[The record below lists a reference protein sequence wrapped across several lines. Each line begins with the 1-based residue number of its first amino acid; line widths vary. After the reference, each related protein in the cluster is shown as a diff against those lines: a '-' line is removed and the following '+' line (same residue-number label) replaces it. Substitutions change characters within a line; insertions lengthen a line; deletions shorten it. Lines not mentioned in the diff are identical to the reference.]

1 MIYNKNAAIIICC
14 RIEVNIMCGIVGIT
28 GSEGAAGAVYKR
40 LKLLEYRGYDSAGI
54 ASLSEGNFYLCKR
67 RGRVYSLASEIKH
80 LHGKTAIGHTRW
92 ATHGKPSDENA
103 HPHICGKFAVV
114 HNGIIENYAALK
126 EKYFDGV
133 EFDSETDSEVVAR
146 LLNYFYD
153 GDILSAV
160 KRTVSLLVGSY
171 ALVIMCSDFDGM
183 VVVKNKNPVII
194 GYGKGVS
201 FAASDA
207 PALAGL
213 CDEITVLSDGDIC
226 LLTPDEVSIFDGGL
240 KAVTREKIKNP
251 ALCAE
256 LDLQGCPHYML
267 KEIREVPKS
276 ITRTCDAYICT
287 AEKIKGYLSGL
298 ERIIITGCGTAYNSG
313 LIGKR
318 YFECFAHIPVEVET
332 AGEFRY
338 KQPIINER
346 TAVIAISQS
355 GETADTV
362 EAAKLVKGLG
372 GKVIAVTNSPYSELT
387 RIADAVVPVEAGQEI
402 CVAATKSYTGQ
413 IAALYLLA
421 LDVAGKSI
429 LCGAKKLRTVAR
441 LCESIIE
448 ERDICSLADMC
459 ARSCGVYFLG
469 RDLDYAVAAE
479 GSLKLKE
486 ISYIPSE
493 GYPAGELKHGTLA
506 LIDIRTTSIV
516 IITDP
521 DLSAKSENAVEQILS
536 RRGKVAII
544 SNISEVI
551 KRAKGKAYVIKIPK
565 SDKFLSPL
573 LSAVAVQLL
582 AYKTALLLSRD
593 PDKPRNLAK
602 SVTVE

>member
-1 MIYNKNAAIIICC
+1 
-14 RIEVNIMCGIVGIT
+14 MCGIVGVT
-28 GSEGAAGAVYKR
+28 GLKGAAGVVYER
-40 LKLLEYRGYDSAGI
+40 LKFLEYRGYDSAGI

-67 RGRVYSLASEIKH
+67 RGRVYSLAADVKG
-80 LHGKTAIGHTRW
+80 LHGETAIGHTRW

-103 HPHICGKFAVV
+103 HPHICGRFAVV
-114 HNGIIENYAALK
+114 HNGIIENYSELK
-126 EKYFDGV
+126 EKYFEGV
-133 EFDSETDSEVVAR
+133 KFNSETDSEVVAR
-146 LLNYFYD
+146 LLNLFYD

-160 KRTVSLLVGSY
+160 SRATKLLIGSY
-171 ALVIMCSDFDGM
+171 ALTILCTDFDGII
-183 VVVKNKNPVII
+183 VAKNKNPAII
-194 GYGKGVS
+194 GYGESGS
-201 FAASDA
+201 FVASDA

-213 CDEITVLSDGDIC
+213 CKESTILSDGAIC
-226 LLTPDEVSIFDGGL
+226 LLSEAEVKIFDGNL
-240 KAVTREKIKNP
+240 NAVIREKVKNP
-251 ALCAE
+251 AQPSALE
-256 LDLQGCPHYML
+256 LNGCPHYML
-267 KEIREVPKS
+267 KEIREVPLS

-287 AEKIKGYLSGL
+287 ADKLKGYLADL
-298 ERIIITGCGTAYNSG
+298 DRIIITGCGTAYNSG

-318 YFECFAHIPVEVET
+318 YFESFARIPVEVET

-338 KQPIINER
+338 KQPIIGDK

-362 EAAKLVKGLG
+362 EAAKLVKSLG
-372 GKVIAVTNSPYSELT
+372 GRVIAVTNSPYSELT

-421 LDVAGKSI
+421 LSVAGKSVSA
-429 LCGAKKLRTVAR
+429 GAKKLYALGGLTKR
-441 LCESIIE
+441 IIE
-448 ERDICSLADMC
+448 NTDIGTLADMC
-459 ARSCGVYFLG
+459 ARSDGVYFLG
-469 RDLDYAVAAE
+469 RDLDYAVAEE

-506 LIDIRTTSIV
+506 LIDIRTTSVV

-521 DLSAKSENAVEQILS
+521 ALYQKSENAVEQILS
-536 RRGKVAII
+536 RKGKVAVVT
-544 SNISEVI
+544 NIDEVV
-551 KRAKGKAYVIKIPK
+551 KGLKGKVEIIKIPK
-565 SDKFLSPL
+565 CDKYLSPL
-573 LSAVAVQLL
+573 LSAVTVQLL

>member
-1 MIYNKNAAIIICC
+1 
-14 RIEVNIMCGIVGIT
+14 MCGIVGIT

-54 ASLSEGNFYLCKR
+54 ASLSDGEFFLCKR
-67 RGRVYSLASEIKH
+67 RGRVYSLASEVKH

-103 HPHICGKFAVV
+103 HPHIFGKFAVV
-114 HNGIIENYAALK
+114 HNGIIENYSSLK
-126 EKYFDGV
+126 EQYFSGV
-133 EFDSETDSEVVAR
+133 EFDSETDSEVVVR
-146 LLNYFYD
+146 LLQHFYD
-153 GDILSAV
+153 GDILNTV
-160 KRTVSLLVGSY
+160 KRTVGLLTGSY
-171 ALVIMCSDFDGM
+171 ALVIMCVDFDGM
-183 VVVKNKNPVII
+183 IVTKNKNPAII
-194 GYGKGVS
+194 GYGKGANY
-201 FAASDA
+201 AASDA

-213 CDEITVLSDGDIC
+213 CDEITVLTDGDIC
-226 LLTPDEVSIFDGGL
+226 LLTSSGVEIYDGNL
-240 KAVTREKIKNP
+240 KAVAREKLANP
-251 ALCAE
+251 AFASE

-267 KEIREVPKS
+267 KEIREVPGS
-276 ITRTCDAYICT
+276 IIRTCDAYICT
-287 AEKIKGYLSGL
+287 QDKLKGYLEDL
-298 ERIIITGCGTAYNSG
+298 ERIIIVGCGTAYNSG

-338 KQPIINER
+338 KQPIITER

-421 LDVAGKSI
+421 LTVAGKSVST
-429 LCGAKKLRTVAR
+429 GAKKLYSVGK
-441 LCESIIE
+441 LCEKIIE
-448 ERDICSLADMC
+448 NTDIGSLADMC
-459 ARSCGVYFLG
+459 ARSDGVYFLG
-469 RDLDYAVAAE
+469 RDLDCAVAAE

-493 GYPAGELKHGTLA
+493 GYAAGELKHGTLA
-506 LIDIRTTSIV
+506 LIDIRTTSVV

-521 DLSAKSENAVEQILS
+521 ALAAKSENAVEQILS
-536 RRGKVAII
+536 RRGKVAVI
-544 SNISEVI
+544 SNIDEVL
-551 KRAKGKAYVIKIPK
+551 KRLKGKAEIIKIPK
-565 SDKFLSPL
+565 SDKYLSPL
-573 LSAVAVQLL
+573 LSAVIVQLL
-582 AYKTALLLSRD
+582 AYRTALLLSRD

>member
-1 MIYNKNAAIIICC
+1 
-14 RIEVNIMCGIVGIT
+14 MCGIVGIT
-28 GSEGAAGAVYKR
+28 GSDGAAGAVYKR

-54 ASLSEGNFYLCKR
+54 ASLSDGNFHLCKR
-67 RGRVYSLASEIKH
+67 RGRVYSLAGDIKR
-80 LHGKTAIGHTRW
+80 LHGRTAIGHTRW

-103 HPHICGKFAVV
+103 HPHIFGKFAVV

-126 EKYFDGV
+126 EQYFGGV
-133 EFDSETDSEVVAR
+133 EFNSETDSEVVVR
-146 LLNYFYD
+146 LLDRFYR

-160 KRTVSLLVGSY
+160 RETASRLTGSY

-183 VVVKNKNPVII
+183 IVTKNKNPAII
-194 GYGKGVS
+194 GYGEGTNFV
-201 FAASDA
+201 ASDA

-226 LLTPDEVSIFDGGL
+226 VLTSSEVKIYDGNL
-240 KAVTREKIKNP
+240 QPVAREKLKNP
-251 ALCAE
+251 ATCAE
-256 LDLQGCPHYML
+256 LDLNGCPHYML

-276 ITRTCDAYICT
+276 ITRTSDAYICT
-287 AEKIKGYLSGL
+287 EDKLKDYFHGL

-318 YFECFAHIPVEVET
+318 YFECFAGIPVEVET

-338 KQPIINER
+338 KQPIITPD

-362 EAAKLVKGLG
+362 EAAQLVKGLG

-421 LDVAGKSI
+421 LTAAGRKISA
-429 LCGAKKLRTVAR
+429 GAKKLYSVAA
-441 LCESIIE
+441 LSEKIIE
-448 ERDICSLADMC
+448 NTDIGTLADMC
-459 ARSCGVYFLG
+459 ARSDGVYFLG
-469 RDLDYAVAAE
+469 RDLDCAVAAE

-493 GYPAGELKHGTLA
+493 GYAAGELKHGTLA
-506 LIDIRTTSIV
+506 LIDIRTTSVV
-516 IITDP
+516 IITDK
-521 DLSAKSENAVEQILS
+521 DLAAKSENAVEQILS
-536 RRGKVAII
+536 RRGKVAVV
-544 SNISEVI
+544 SNIDEVI
-551 KRAKGKAYVIKIPK
+551 KRLKGKAEIIRIPK
-565 SDKFLSPL
+565 CDKYLSPL
-573 LSAVAVQLL
+573 LSAVVVQLL
-582 AYKTALLLSRD
+582 AYRTALLLSRD

>member
-1 MIYNKNAAIIICC
+1 
-14 RIEVNIMCGIVGIT
+14 MCGIVGIT
-28 GSEGAAGAVYKR
+28 GSDGAAGAVYKR

-54 ASLSEGNFYLCKR
+54 ASLSDGNFYLCKR
-67 RGRVYSLASEIKH
+67 RGRVYSLAGEIKH

-103 HPHICGKFAVV
+103 HPHIFGKFAVV
-114 HNGIIENYAALK
+114 HNGIIENYASLK
-126 EKYFDGV
+126 EQYFSGV
-133 EFDSETDSEVVAR
+133 EFDSETDSEVVVR
-146 LLNYFYD
+146 LLDRFYK
-153 GDILSAV
+153 GDILSAL
-160 KRTVSLLVGSY
+160 RETVSLLVGSY

-183 VVVKNKNPVII
+183 IVTKNKNPAII
-194 GYGKGVS
+194 GYGKDTNFV
-201 FAASDA
+201 ASDA

-213 CDEITVLSDGDIC
+213 CDEITVLSDGDVC
-226 LLTPDEVSIFDGGL
+226 VLTSSEVKIYDGSL
-240 KAVTREKIKNP
+240 QTVAREKLKNP
-251 ALCAE
+251 ATCAE
-256 LDLQGCPHYML
+256 LDLNGCPHYML

-276 ITRTCDAYICT
+276 ITRTSDAYICT
-287 AEKIKGYLSGL
+287 EDKLKAYLRGL

-318 YFECFAHIPVEVET
+318 YFECFAGIPVEVET

-338 KQPIINER
+338 KQPIITPD

-421 LDVAGKSI
+421 LTAAGMSVSK
-429 LCGAKKLRTVAR
+429 GAKKLYSVAA
-441 LCESIIE
+441 LSEKIIE
-448 ERDICSLADMC
+448 NTDIGTLADMC
-459 ARSCGVYFLG
+459 ARSDGVYFLG
-469 RDLDYAVAAE
+469 RDLDCAVAAE

-493 GYPAGELKHGTLA
+493 GYAAGELKHGTLA
-506 LIDIRTTSIV
+506 LIDIRTTSVV
-516 IITDP
+516 IITDR
-521 DLSAKSENAVEQILS
+521 DLAAKSENAVEQILS
-536 RRGKVAII
+536 RRGKVAVIC
-544 SNISEVI
+544 NIDEVL
-551 KRAKGKAYVIKIPK
+551 KRLKGKAEIIKIPK
-565 SDKFLSPL
+565 CDKYLSPL
-573 LSAVAVQLL
+573 LSAVVVQLL
-582 AYKTALLLSRD
+582 AYRTALLLARD